1 LIWINPMLGK
11 FAHSVSW
18 IVSVSAHSKPLMLEV
33 VLAKRGR
40 SRWEWRVCDSSG
52 RTIMGGWENS
62 RQAAKYRGDRA
73 LFMLLAAVGKA
84 FDPPQTPQGPQPA
97 R

>member
-1 LIWINPMLGK
+1 
-11 FAHSVSW
+11 
-18 IVSVSAHSKPLMLEV
+18 MLEV
-33 VLAKRGR
+33 VLTKRGR

-62 RQAAKYRGDRA
+62 RQCAKYRGDRA
-73 LFMLLAAVGKA
+73 LFMLLAAVGRA
-84 FDPPQTPQGPQPA
+84 CDPPRTPRGPQPA